1 MGYRGTEWFLCERG
15 HLSKEDA
22 HVLLYGG
29 VSLSQA
35 CPHCGGHQK
44 LMFSQDTTNG
54 SYVNEPSS
62 MPPYLDEIGFHDVPR
77 IDHRGNHYV
86 EKLAI
91 WKPQEVTPQIWHTL
105 GSDK

>member
-22 HVLLYGG
+22 LVLLYVGG
-29 VSLSQA
+29 SLSQA

-62 MPPYLDEIGFHDVPR
+62 MPPYLDEVGFHDVPKV
-77 IDHRGNHYV
+77 DHRGNHYV
-86 EKLAI
+86 EKLAQYV
-91 WKPQEVTPQIWHTL
+91 PQEGGAQHWVSLIP
-105 GSDK
+105 